1 MRGIFLRWLA
11 LTLAILLASH
21 LITGIEASGFG
32 AAFFAAAI
40 LGILNAFFRPILI
53 LLTLPIN
60 ILTLGLFTFVINAIM
75 LMMVSGVIAGF
86 TVRGFGPALL
96 GSLLISLVSWLLTS
110 LVSERGTIEVIDLRK
125 RRDDRWE

>member
-1 MRGIFLRWLA
+1 
-11 LTLAILLASH
+11 
-21 LITGIEASGFG
+21 IEASGFG
-32 AAFFAAAI
+32 SAFFAAAI

-75 LMMVSGVIAGF
+75 LMMVSGVITGF

-110 LVSERGTIEVIDLRK
+110 LISERGTIEVIDLRK
-125 RRDDRWE
+125 RRDGRWE